1 MKNELNPGNVVKLIE
16 RYATGDFRSGYYRIT
31 SIRGAY
37 ANLGSIFGKTIYHKR
52 VPLEWLLECEKEWY
66 ARWSKSETYMCM

>member
-16 RYATGDFRSGYYRIT
+16 RYATGDFRGYYRIT
-31 SIRGAY
+31 SIRGQY

-52 VPLEWLLECEKEWY
+52 VPLEWLLECQEEWY